1 MSHRT
6 TARGAAMTR
15 RELLQAAGLTG
26 LAATLPW
33 GLAGCG
39 GGDRRAGLEATIAAA
54 RAEIQAVMQAGANP
68 ALSVALSDR
77 DRVIWAEAFGVID
90 PALGTP
96 ATPDTLFC
104 IGSCSKLLAAVAVMR
119 LAELGRLELDAPL
132 VRYLPSFR
140 MASPEYTQITPRM
153 LISHAAGFPGT
164 DSFNAV
170 TGAPFTG
177 LAAQLMRQLA
187 TTRLKHLPG
196 EMSVYSND
204 AFTMVEPLVGAVAG
218 MPYPEFVTQQILRPL
233 GMLRSGFATE
243 AFPAGAYAPGME
255 SGRAQPQLFANVYAS
270 GGLFSTPAELA
281 RLLAMLMNGGEL
293 DGVRLLS
300 PAQVQQMAR
309 DQTRAQPLRRAD
321 LADGYGLGWD
331 GGREEGLAVVGVTAW
346 HKSGAIGPYRTQIM
360 VLPEENLALTITA
373 TGAPYGEQGIAE
385 RVLLRAMAERR
396 RIVAVPAPL
405 RVQPLSRAPVTLA
418 QAEAVAGLYANAAG
432 LARLQ
437 AQADASLA
445 LSVWDGQAWSA
456 AQTLWARSDG
466 TWSADASP
474 AVSYRARVL
483 DGRAYLSR
491 RRPGA
496 GGHYLTEFMYA
507 QHVPLRPPMTA
518 AWQARIGRTWLLANG
533 RSDYD
538 DGTLQDPT
546 FVIGAFPDLPGYVS
560 MFGQALDA
568 SASDTVAGMWM
579 KIPENMGRDMN
590 DLVID
595 LHDGQERL
603 AIGSVRFVRR
613 DDVALLAPALT
624 IDDGLT
630 AAWRALPRAGAVRV
644 QGASAW
650 RLYDAQVRLLAQ
662 GRGDGLTPVAAA
674 GALLMV
680 FAEPGMTVRLEL
692 MN

>member
-1 MSHRT
+1 MPHRT
-6 TARGAAMTR
+6 IDRGAAMTR
-15 RELLQAAGLTG
+15 RELLRAAGLTG

-39 GGDRRAGLEATIAAA
+39 GGGRQAGLEATIAAA

-90 PALGTP
+90 PSLGTL

-104 IGSCSKLLAAVAVMR
+104 IGSCSKVVAAVAVQR
-119 LAELGRLELDAPL
+119 LAELGGLELDAPL
-132 VRYLPSFR
+132 VRYLPAFR
-140 MASPEYTQITPRM
+140 MASPEYTQITVRM

-164 DSFNAV
+164 DFLNAV
-170 TGAPFTG
+170 TGTPFTG
-177 LAAQLMRQLA
+177 QAAQVMQYLA
-187 TTRLKHLPG
+187 TARLKHLPG

-204 AFTMVEPLVGAVAG
+204 AFTMVEPLVEAVAG
-218 MPYPEFVTQQILRPL
+218 MPYPEFVTTQILRPL
-233 GMLRSGFATE
+233 GMARSGFATE
-243 AFPAGAYAPGME
+243 PFAPGSYAPGIQD
-255 SGRAQPQLFANVYAS
+255 GRAQPQVFANVYAS
-270 GGLFSTPAELA
+270 GGLYTTPSELA

-293 DGVRLLS
+293 DGARLLS
-300 PAQVQQMAR
+300 QARVQEMAR
-309 DQTRAQPLRRAD
+309 DQTLAQPLRRAD

-331 GGREEGLAVVGVTAW
+331 GGREEGLAAVGVTAW
-346 HKSGAIGPYRTQIM
+346 HKSGAVGPYVTQVV

-373 TGAPYGEQGIAE
+373 TGAPYNELAIAQ

-396 RIVAVPAPL
+396 RIAAVPVPL
-405 RVQPLSRAPVTLA
+405 QVTPWPRAAVTPA
-418 QAEAVAGLYANAAG
+418 QAQAVAGLYANAYG

-437 AQADASLA
+437 PQPDSSLA
-445 LSVWDGQAWSA
+445 LSVWDGLAWSST
-456 AQTLWARSDG
+456 QTLWARTEG
-466 TWSADASP
+466 TWSGDATP
-474 AVSYRARVL
+474 AVAYRARVM

-491 RRPGA
+491 RRLGA

-507 QHVPLRPPMTA
+507 QQVPARPPLSA
-518 AWQARIGRTWLLANG
+518 AWQARVGRTWLLANG

-560 MFGQALDA
+560 MMGQPLDA
-568 SASDTVAGMWM
+568 STSDAVARMWM
-579 KIPENMGRDMN
+579 KIPENLGRDMN
-590 DLVID
+590 DLVISV
-595 LHDGQERL
+595 HGGQERL
-603 AIGSVRFVRR
+603 AMGSARFVRR
-613 DDVALLAPALT
+613 DDVATLTPTLT

-630 AAWRALPRAGAVRV
+630 AAWRALPRAGTLRV

-650 RLYDAQVRLLAQ
+650 RLYDTQVRLLAQ
-662 GRGDGLTPVAAA
+662 GRGDGLTPAAAA

-680 FAEPGMTVRLEL
+680 FAKPGVTVKLEL
-692 MN
+692 IS

>member
-1 MSHRT
+1 MIEKGR
-6 TARGAAMTR
+6 AGAARWTR
-15 RELLQAAGLTG
+15 REMLQAAGWTG
-26 LAATLPW
+26 LAGLGSALPL

-39 GGDRRAGLEATIAAA
+39 GGRHAGLEETLAAA
-54 RAEIQAVMQAGANP
+54 RAEIQTVMKAGANP

-77 DRVIWAEAFGVID
+77 ERVIWAEALGVID
-90 PALGTP
+90 PVQGTP
-96 ATPDTLFC
+96 ASTDTLFC

-119 LAELGRLELDAPL
+119 LAYLGRLELDAPL
-132 VRYLPSFR
+132 VSVLPSFR

-170 TGAPFTG
+170 TGTPFSG
-177 LAAQLMRQLA
+177 LAAQLMQQLS
-187 TTRLKHLPG
+187 TTRLKHRPG

-233 GMLRSGFATE
+233 GMARSRFATE
-243 AFPAGAYAPGME
+243 AFPAGAYAPGIE
-255 SGRAQPQLFANVYAS
+255 AGHAQPQLFANVYAS
-270 GGLFSTPAELA
+270 GGLFTTPAELA

-300 PAQVQQMAR
+300 EAQVQEMAR
-309 DQTRAQPLRRAD
+309 DQTLGQPLRRAD

-331 GGREEGLAVVGVTAW
+331 GGREEGLAFVGITAW

-373 TGAPYGEQGIAE
+373 TGAPYDEQGLAE

-396 RIVAVPAPL
+396 RIAALPAPL
-405 RVQPLSRAPVTLA
+405 QVQVLPRAPVTPA
-418 QAEAVAGLYANAAG
+418 QVEAMAGLYANAAG

-437 AQADASLA
+437 AQADHSLA
-445 LSVWDGQAWSA
+445 LSVWNGQAWSA
-456 AQTLWARSDG
+456 SQTLWARSDG

-507 QHVPLRPPMTA
+507 QQVPSRPPMTA
-518 AWQARIGRTWLLANG
+518 AWQARLGRTWLLANG

-538 DGTLQDPT
+538 DGTLQDPS
-546 FVIGAFPDLPGYVS
+546 FVIRGFPDLPGYVS
-560 MFGQALDA
+560 LFGQALDA

-590 DLVID
+590 DLVIG
-595 LHDGQERL
+595 LHEGRERL
-603 AIGSVRFVRR
+603 AIGSVRFVLRE
-613 DDVALLAPALT
+613 DVPMLT
-624 IDDGLT
+624 PTVTIEADLG
-630 AAWRALPRAGAVRV
+630 AAWRVLPRAGTVRV
-644 QGASAW
+644 QGSSAW
-650 RLYDAQVRLLAQ
+650 RLYDAQLRLLAH
-662 GRGDGLTPVAAA
+662 GVGDGPTAAAPA
-674 GALLMV
+674 GALLKV
-680 FAEPGMTVRLEL
+680 FGAPGATLSLTV
-692 MN
+692 